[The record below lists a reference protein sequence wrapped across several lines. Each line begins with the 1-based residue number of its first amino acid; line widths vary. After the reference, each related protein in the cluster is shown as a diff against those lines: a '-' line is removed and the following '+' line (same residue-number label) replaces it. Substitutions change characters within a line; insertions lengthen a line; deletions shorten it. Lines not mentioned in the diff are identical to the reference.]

1 MFSHR
6 MIFFSGFLACAGLI
20 GVALVFQYFLEL
32 EPCPLCILQRV
43 AVMAT
48 GGVFLLAALHN
59 PGKTGRRLYGL
70 LVLTV
75 SGSGLTV
82 AGRQVWLQHLPPD
95 QVPECGPGFDYMLE
109 VFPLGKALALIFKG
123 SGECAEVQWTF
134 VGFSIPEWMIVCF
147 AMFMLLSLFIVIRK
161 E

>member
-6 MIFFSGFLACAGLI
+6 MIFFSGFLVCAGLI
-20 GVALVFQYFLEL
+20 GMALIFQHLMGL

-48 GGVFLLAALHN
+48 GGVLLLAALHN

-70 LVLTV
+70 LALIS
-75 SGSGLTV
+75 SGTGLAI

-95 QVPECGPGFDYMLE
+95 QLPDCGPGFDYMLE
-109 VFPLGKALALIFKG
+109 VFPLGKALELIFKG

-134 VGFSIPEWMIVCF
+134 IGFSIPEWMMVIF
-147 AMFMLLSLFIVIRK
+147 AGFMLFSLFIITRK
-161 E
+161 D